1 MEIALVGAGPRNLV
15 LLESLIANAKTTTQP
30 INVKIYDSAPIGG
43 RVWQPNQNPIF
54 LMNTVTQQL
63 TLFTDDS
70 VKHTTKNWLSGPN
83 FYEWLIKYGRSYILA
98 KNYQNTTAFLD
109 EITQVSPNRF
119 VSRALFG
126 VYAEW
131 FFEKI
136 VQTAP
141 KNLTIEHIKTNVI
154 DIIETKA
161 GFELTLAN
169 QTKVPASQV
178 IMALGLVEQ
187 DLNPEEINF
196 SQAAK
201 SNDDL
206 LYLPPTFPAE
216 ASLDQIPA
224 KADVILRGLGLSFFD
239 YMAKLSIGRKG
250 RFVRADNGKLVYIPS
265 GFEPH
270 IIAGSRSGMPMHARG
285 INQKNDSNSYQPA
298 FFTQEN
304 LDELAHTNADH
315 ISFNQF
321 FALLQKEI
329 EFKHYQNVI
338 ADLAVTWPFN
348 VTSFIEALT
357 TSNDLNQTARA
368 FDLPEE
374 YILDWPNLLNP
385 VASLTKEIDYNAAM
399 LRYLIWTLRDASK
412 GNVDAPYAGAFDILR
427 DVRST
432 IRHVIEA
439 NYFTGDD
446 YQQFLKVFNPW
457 NSIISVGPPLLRTEQ
472 MIALIEAKVLTV
484 TGPGLAVEVKDNAFI
499 AHDNR
504 GSYWTAKSLVE
515 ARLFSNGLAKASNP
529 LVASL
534 RDRGI
539 LSPASFANP
548 NGQPFVLNTAL
559 MDRSSK
565 QVINQDGEII
575 AGLYIWGV
583 PTEGWDWFTTSAP
596 RPNINDQNFQDA
608 EAIAYNI
615 FK

>member
-15 LLESLIANAKTTTQP
+15 LLERLIANTEATAQP
-30 INVKIYDSAPIGG
+30 INVKIYDPAPIGG
-43 RVWQPNQNPIF
+43 RVWQPNQDPIF

-63 TLFTDDS
+63 TLFTDAS
-70 VKHTTKNWLSGPN
+70 VKHTTKNWLTGPN
-83 FYEWLIKYGRSYILA
+83 FYEWLIKYGRTYILA
-98 KNYQNTTAFLD
+98 KNYQNTANFLN
-109 EITQVSPNRF
+109 EITQISPNRF
-119 VSRALFG
+119 TSRALFG

-131 FFEKI
+131 FFEQI
-136 VQTAP
+136 MQTLP
-141 KNLTIEHIKTNVI
+141 ENLTIEHIKSSVNDVI
-154 DIIETKA
+154 QTKT

-169 QTKVPASQV
+169 QSKVPANQV

-187 DLNPEEINF
+187 NLNAEESNF
-196 SQAAK
+196 SQVAELD
-201 SNDDL
+201 SDL

-216 ASLDQIPA
+216 ANLEQIPA
-224 KADVILRGLGLSFFD
+224 KDDVILRGLGLSFFD
-239 YMAKLSIGRKG
+239 YLAKLSVGRKG

-265 GFEPH
+265 GLEPH

-285 INQKNDSNSYQPA
+285 INQKNDSNSYQPT
-298 FFTQEN
+298 FFTQAN
-304 LDELAHTNADH
+304 LDKLAHANAGH
-315 ISFNQF
+315 ISFNHF

-338 ADLAVTWPFN
+338 ADLAVTWSFN
-348 VTSFIEALT
+348 VTNFIEALK
-357 TSNDLNQTARA
+357 TSTDLNQTARA

-385 VASLTKEIDYNAAM
+385 VATLTKEIDYNRAM
-399 LRYLIWTLRDASK
+399 LRYLIWTCRDASK

-439 NYFTGDD
+439 GYFTGDD

-472 MIALIEAKVLTV
+472 MIALMEAQVLTV
-484 TGPGLAVEVKDNAFI
+484 TGPGLAVEVNDHDFV

-504 GSYWTAKSLVE
+504 GGHWTAKSLVE
-515 ARLFSNGLAKASNP
+515 ARLFSNGLANASNP
-529 LVASL
+529 LVATL

-548 NGQPFVLNTAL
+548 NGQPFVLNSAL
-559 MDRSSK
+559 MDRASK
-565 QVINQDGEII
+565 QVIDQNGSII
-575 AGLYIWGV
+575 PGLYIWGV
-583 PTEGWDWFTTSAP
+583 PTEGWAWFTTSAP

-608 EAIAYNI
+608 EAIANNI